1 MHCEQGGIFV
11 GIFVVFV
18 RPDTA
23 IGEKE
28 NLRYTC
34 VIIDIS
40 RCKAKV
46 KYGIRNA
53 F

>member
-1 MHCEQGGIFV
+1 MRCEQG

-34 VIIDIS
+34 FIIDIS